1 MRKIADIIAT
11 GQRVAEINKFC
22 QRQADSA
29 CNMHANA
36 YFISDSQSSGG
47 SRSLGPGGDSR
58 NSQILGFKK
67 KIKISNYLPFS
78 NFSNWFNRRNRE
90 NNQFNS
96 RMSSTRW
103 P

>member
-29 CNMHANA
+29 FNMYANA

-58 NSQILGFKK
+58 HSQILGF
-67 KIKISNYLPFS
+67 
-78 NFSNWFNRRNRE
+78 
-90 NNQFNS
+90 
-96 RMSSTRW
+96 
-103 P
+103 